1 MYPTVRAV
9 ADKPDRI
16 SSERIDPFARVREL
30 AAPSKHPPRTDQ
42 LRPIAHVFPA
52 DLGAAYVWLQSQ
64 ALGVYAMEENRS
76 PFRSW
81 VNSGKVQTEQMF
93 SGLCLKADARRCVYV
108 IHELLIVWLVI
119 VQPPL
124 AVYWILRKR
133 QFGRQDADRPE

>member
-1 MYPTVRAV
+1 MTVRAV
-9 ADKPDRI
+9 ADKPDWI
-16 SSERIDPFARVREL
+16 GSERIDPFARVREL

-93 SGLCLKADARRCVYV
+93 SGLCLKADARRFEGAGVSNTCAILGRVV
-108 IHELLIVWLVI
+108 MVT
-119 VQPPL
+119 QPGQKGYPS
-124 AVYWILRKR
+124 
-133 QFGRQDADRPE
+133 